1 MGGRTR
7 RSWRMRDCSPLLPTP
22 AYKRSFAE
30 RERAALGAGFHLH
43 LDLERVGQVA
53 GDDAQQRAA
62 ARRRALALQGNHAF
76 AATMAGELVRCRII
90 ERPLRADSACAEIFR
105 QGHPMGGRVPCT
117 AARDVSPIVDR
128 IGTGDAFAAGVLHG
142 GLTSLSAQEALDF
155 GVAAACLK
163 HSLPGD
169 FNLVGADDVRALLGE
184 NALDVKR

>member
-1 MGGRTR
+1 MMPSSELPRGDGRLPCREITP
-7 RSWRMRDCSPLLPTP
+7 SPQPWRANS
-22 AYKRSFAE
+22 S
-30 RERAALGAGFHLH
+30 GAGSRTPF
-43 LDLERVGQVA
+43 A
-53 GDDAQQRAA
+53 GRFCL
-62 ARRRALALQGNHAF
+62 RGNLP
-76 AATMAGELVRCRII
+76 AG
-90 ERPLRADSACAEIFR
+90 PS
-105 QGHPMGGRVPCT
+105 PGGRVPCT